1 MIDLFVV
8 MVSNF
13 VYAAFPI
20 FKQLLVVAVDGELL
34 FGFEIVYDYYCTDFN
49 WISLLFYSLPM
60 YSCL

>member
-20 FKQLLVVAVDGELL
+20 KGIFKQLLVVAVDGELL
-34 FGFEIVYDYYCTDFN
+34 FGC
-49 WISLLFYSLPM
+49 SLSI
-60 YSCL
+60 